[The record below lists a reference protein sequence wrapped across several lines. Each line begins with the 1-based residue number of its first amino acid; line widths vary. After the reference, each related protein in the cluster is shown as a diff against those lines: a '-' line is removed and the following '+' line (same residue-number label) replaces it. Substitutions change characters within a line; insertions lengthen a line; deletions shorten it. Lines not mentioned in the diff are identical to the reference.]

1 MALISLASLSGIA
14 ITSAV
19 FLRIL
24 YNLYLHPLAKFHG
37 PWYAASFSLIP
48 AIISVL
54 RIEPQWL
61 LSLTKRYGTDKP
73 IRIAPSLLLFPQ
85 PAAIKDIYWDPKCN
99 TKAPLYGT
107 GALGPP
113 HLFTT
118 LDGNV
123 HKALR
128 KALGGPQ
135 WTIGGL
141 KNNWEPRID
150 ELVQVFV
157 RKMAERAERE
167 QPVILSDKC
176 AEFAADIMTMLSFT
190 DPWGF
195 VSNSRDERNIL
206 KSWREGLDFFGFVG
220 RFRWFRDVVMKTSWG
235 LYFLPNMSDDTGMG
249 YLMSQADKQVA
260 GREQR
265 IENENYSQ
273 EKPDFLQHCLEAR
286 MDGVPLQPIQK
297 RAHVTLL
304 IQAGADTT
312 GTALGSTLRFLVTH
326 PSALSRCRAEMAAA
340 EQAGALH
347 TPILYEETRTQLP
360 FFVACIKESLRLHPP
375 ATNLFA
381 RVAPAAGGK
390 VVDGAFVPGGTEM
403 TSNAYVV
410 QRDPAL
416 YAPDP
421 EAFRPERWLEA
432 KRANEM
438 EAGSFVFGVGPR
450 VCLGKDVAVM
460 EMYKLL
466 PEIVRRFDF
475 ELKRE
480 GRYVVAGGVAYNQD
494 FEVQLRLRG
503 GKAG

>member
-1 MALISLASLSGIA
+1 MALISLAALAGIA
-14 ITSAV
+14 LISAAA
-19 FLRIL
+19 FRII
-24 YNLYLHPLAKFHG
+24 YNLYLHPLSKFHG

-54 RIEPQWL
+54 RVEPQWL
-61 LSLTKRYGTDKP
+61 LSLAKRYGTDKP

-150 ELVQVFV
+150 ELVQLFV
-157 RKMAERAERE
+157 SRMSERAGKN
-167 QPVILSDKC
+167 QTVVLSDKA

-190 DPWGF
+190 EPWGF

-206 KSWREGLDFFGFVG
+206 KSWREGLDYFGFVG

-235 LYFLPNMSDDTGMG
+235 LYFMPTMDDDNGMG
-249 YLMSQADKQVA
+249 YLMSQADKQVSD
-260 GREQR
+260 REQR
-265 IENENYSQ
+265 IEKEHYSQ

-286 MDGVPLQPIQK
+286 MDGQPLTPIQK

-312 GTALGSTLRFLVTH
+312 GTALGSTLRFLATH
-326 PSALSRCRAEMAAA
+326 PRALARCQAEIAAA
-340 EQAGALH
+340 EAAGQLH
-347 TPILYEETRTQLP
+347 TPIQFEETRARLP

-381 RVAPAAGGK
+381 RVAPPGGK
-390 VVDGAFVPGGTEM
+390 VVGGGGGGGEGWFVPAGTEM

-421 EAFRPERWLEA
+421 EAFRPERWLDAEKA
-432 KRANEM
+432 SEM
-438 EAGSFVFGVGPR
+438 EAGQFAFGVGPR
-450 VCLGKDVAVM
+450 VCLGKDVAIL

-475 ELKRE
+475 EVKRE
-480 GRYVVAGGVAYNQD
+480 GSYG
-494 FEVQLRLRG
+494 
-503 GKAG
+503 